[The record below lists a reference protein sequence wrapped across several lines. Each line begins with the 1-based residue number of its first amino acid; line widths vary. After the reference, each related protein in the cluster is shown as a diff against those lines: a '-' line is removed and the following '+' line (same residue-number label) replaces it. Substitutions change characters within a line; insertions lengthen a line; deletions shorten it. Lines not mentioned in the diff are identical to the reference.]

1 MELLGRYR
9 LNAFAELFPRCREPF
24 RAFACEVREATW
36 NGHADIHDRYRSAQI
51 GANGQVVFGFV
62 EGLYLV
68 ETQIRF
74 DKGLMTVKRAWEKI
88 PKAVRRSSA
97 LN

>member
-9 LNAFAELFPRCREPF
+9 LNAFAEQFPRCREPF
-24 RAFACEVREATW
+24 RAFICEVREATW
-36 NGHADIHDRYRSAQI
+36 KGYAEIQDLYRSAQI

-62 EGLYLV
+62 EGLYLL
-68 ETQIRF
+68 ETQIRL
-74 DKGLMTVKRAWEKI
+74 DKGLLTVKRAWQKKV
-88 PKAVRRSSA
+88 PKAIRRSA

>member
-9 LNAFAELFPRCREPF
+9 LNAFAKLFPRCREPF
-24 RAFACEVREATW
+24 RAFACEVQEATW
-36 NGHADIHDRYRSAQI
+36 TGHVEIRDRYRSAQV
-51 GANGQVVFGFV
+51 GANGHVVFGFV

-74 DKGLMTVKRAWEKI
+74 DKGLMTVERAWQKA
-88 PKAVRRSSA
+88 PKTIRGSS